1 MSHANNSDADDRGT
15 TGPMMSINLPPK
27 RNVAF
32 SPKPI
37 ITTATMAY
45 GNVTSPDCAADKPR
59 CV

>member
-1 MSHANNSDADDRGT
+1 
-15 TGPMMSINLPPK
+15 MMSINLPPK

-32 SPKPI
+32 SPKRI
-37 ITTATMAY
+37 IATATMAY

>member
-1 MSHANNSDADDRGT
+1 MLIIVMPMTGNN
-15 TGPMMSINLPPK
+15 GPMMSINLPPK

-32 SPKPI
+32 SPKRI
-37 ITTATMAY
+37 IATATMAY